1 MEEASFTTAPPVFN
15 GENYQTWVVRMTI
28 HLQALDVWEAIEEDY
43 EISPLGANPTMAQ
56 MKNHKEK
63 KTRKAKAKA
72 CLFSAVSPLILTR
85 IMQLESAAE
94 IWKHLQEEYQGNER
108 VRNMQVMNLIREFEM
123 VRMKE
128 SQTIKDYAEQLPT
141 IANKVRLLAKEFSD
155 ERVVQKNFVTLPEKY
170 EATISSLENTKDL
183 SSITLAE
190 LLNVLQALEQKRLMR
205 QESSVEG
212 AFQAKTQ
219 TNEGNTRRRKNKK
232 NNNKPSNN
240 NNQKTGTYPPCPHY
254 KKTNHPQQKC
264 WWRPDVKCNNVEEQ
278 LFSATCFANG
288 STFESWLVD
297 SGCTNHMTYDQDL
310 FREIDRTTISKVR
323 IGNGEYIPVK
333 GKGTVA
339 IESLTGLKLISDVLF
354 VPDIDQNLLS
364 VGQLVEKG
372 FKVCFEDK
380 NCIIKDTEGREVFN
394 IKMKGKSFALNMLED
409 EQIVASQH
417 ENNTMLWHKRLGHF
431 HHNVV
436 LYMKKNQIVEGL
448 PDLEEELPICAACQ
462 YGKQTRLPFP
472 QKATWKS
479 TQKLQLVHID
489 VSGPQKTP
497 SLKGSKYYIAFID
510 DFTRFCWI
518 YFLTYKSE
526 VADVFLRYKAMVENQ
541 SEYKIKVIRSDNGT
555 EYTSEKFN
563 KFCEDAGI
571 DHQLTAPY
579 TPQQNGVVERKN
591 RTIMEMT
598 RCLLHEKELPK
609 SFWAEA
615 ANTAV
620 FLLNRLPTKA
630 LQKQTPFEAWF
641 GYKSMLM
648 NLKTFGCLCFSYV
661 PQVKR
666 DKLDKKSE
674 PGIFIGYSSTSK
686 AYRIYLPQNSKIVVS
701 RDVKFLETE
710 KWSWDEQNQQYIDE
724 DVDELPVRGFRTLFD
739 IYQRCNIAVLE
750 PAGFVEAAENKIWRV
765 AMQEELNMID
775 KNNTW
780 ELVDRPSHKKPIGVK
795 WVYRTKLN
803 SDGSINK
810 HKARLVVKGS
820 KKMEDLSTRCE
831 VSIFEWLPGERDFVE
846 QPEGFA
852 IKGKEEKVYLLKKAL
867 YGLRQAPR
875 AWYSRIDTHLL
886 TLGFHK
892 SLSEFTLYIKKIEED
907 ILIVSLYVDDLLVTG
922 SNAGFVNKFKAEM
935 EQVFEM
941 TDLGEMSYFL
951 GMEVHQKQNEIFI
964 YQQKYAKEIL
974 KKFKMEECKPTST
987 PMNQK
992 EKFCKEDGAKKVD
1005 EGLYRSMI
1013 GCLMYLTATRPD
1025 IMHVVS
1031 LLSRYMHCASEIHFQ
1046 AAKRVIRYVKGTVD
1060 YGIKFSQVQSFNFHG
1075 FSDSDW
1081 AGCVDD
1087 MRSTLGYCFSFGSG
1101 VFSWSSRKQEVVA
1114 QSTAEA
1120 EYIAAV
1126 AAVNQALWL
1135 RKLLTDLD
1143 MKQEVSTKVFV
1154 DNQATI
1160 SIANDPVFHDLSF
1173 YEKDLEFAAPKSRRS
1188 VESYA
1193 LVAAEGKAEI
1203 VNHMQLKSTR
1213 LLEC

>member
-1 MEEASFTTAPPVFN
+1 MEEASFTAAPPVFN
-15 GENYQTWVVRMTI
+15 GENYQTWAVRMTV

-43 EISPLGANPTMAQ
+43 EISPLGANPTVAQ

-63 KTRKAKAKA
+63 KTRKAKVKA
-72 CLFSAVSPLILTR
+72 CLFSTVSPLILTR
-85 IMQLESAAE
+85 IMQLESATE
-94 IWKHLQEEYQGNER
+94 IWKHLWEEYQGNER
-108 VRNMQVMNLIREFEM
+108 LRNMQVMNLIREFEM

-128 SQTIKDYAEQLPT
+128 SQTIKDYAEQLLT
-141 IANKVRLLAKEFSD
+141 IANKVRLLGKEFSN

-190 LLNVLQALEQKRLMR
+190 LLNALQALEQRRLMR
-205 QESSVEG
+205 QGSSVEG

-219 TNEGNTRRRKNKK
+219 TNEGNRRRRKNKK

-240 NNQKTGTYPPCPHY
+240 NNKKTGTYPPCPHY
-254 KKTNHPQQKC
+254 KKINHPQQKC
-264 WWRPDVKCNNVEEQ
+264 WWRPDVKCNKCGRQGHIERICRTQQQQGETNVAAEQYQEEQ

-288 STFESWLVD
+288 STSESWLVD

-333 GKGTVA
+333 GKGIVA
-339 IESLTGLKLISDVLF
+339 IESLTGLKLIYDILF

-380 NCIIKDTEGREVFN
+380 NCIIKDAE
-394 IKMKGKSFALNMLED
+394 
-409 EQIVASQH
+409 
-417 ENNTMLWHKRLGHF
+417 
-431 HHNVV
+431 
-436 LYMKKNQIVEGL
+436 
-448 PDLEEELPICAACQ
+448 
-462 YGKQTRLPFP
+462 
-472 QKATWKS
+472 
-479 TQKLQLVHID
+479 D

-518 YFLTYKSE
+518 YFLTCKSE

-541 SEYKIKVIRSDNGT
+541 SEYRIKVIRSNNGT

-615 ANTAV
+615 ANTVV
-620 FLLNRLPTKA
+620 FLLNILPTKA
-630 LQKQTPFEAWF
+630 LQKQAPFEAWF
-641 GYKSMLM
+641 GYKPMLM

-674 PGIFIGYSSTSK
+674 PGIFIGYNSTSK
-686 AYRIYLPQNSKIVVS
+686 AYRIYLPQN
-701 RDVKFLETE
+701 
-710 KWSWDEQNQQYIDE
+710 N
-724 DVDELPVRGFRTLFD
+724 VDELPVRGFRTLFD
-739 IYQRCNIAVLE
+739 IYQRCNIVVLE
-750 PAGFVEAAENKIWRV
+750 PAGFVEAAENKRWRV
-765 AMQEELNMID
+765 AMQEELDMID

-810 HKARLVVKGS
+810 HKARLVVKGYAQMFGVDFS
-820 KKMEDLSTRCE
+820 ETFAPVARLDTIRMLLALAAQRKWKIYKLDVKSAFLNGYLEE
-831 VSIFEWLPGERDFVE
+831 EIFVE

-892 SLSEFTLYIKKIEED
+892 SLSEFTLYIEKIEED

-935 EQVFEM
+935 EHVFDM
-941 TDLGEMSYFL
+941 TDLSEMSYFL

-964 YQQKYAKEIL
+964 CQQKYAKEIL

-992 EKFCKEDGAKKVD
+992 EKFCKEDSAKKVD

-1013 GCLMYLTATRPD
+1013 GCLMYLTTTRPD

-1046 AAKRVIRYVKGTVD
+1046 ATKRVIRYVKGTMD

-1075 FSDSDW
+1075 FSNSDW

-1087 MRSTLGYCFSFGSG
+1087 MRSTSGYCFSFGSG

-1143 MKQEVSTKVFV
+1143 MK
-1154 DNQATI
+1154 
-1160 SIANDPVFHDLSF
+1160 
-1173 YEKDLEFAAPKSRRS
+1173 
-1188 VESYA
+1188 
-1193 LVAAEGKAEI
+1193 
-1203 VNHMQLKSTR
+1203 
-1213 LLEC
+1213 

>member
-1 MEEASFTTAPPVFN
+1 MEEASFTAAPPIFN
-15 GENYQTWVVRMTI
+15 GENYQTWAIRMTV

-43 EISPLGANPTMAQ
+43 EISPLGANPTVAQ

-72 CLFSAVSPLILTR
+72 CLFSAVSPLILTKSCN
-85 IMQLESAAE
+85 LNL
-94 IWKHLQEEYQGNER
+94 LQKSGIIYGKN
-108 VRNMQVMNLIREFEM
+108 IKA
-123 VRMKE
+123 MKE
-128 SQTIKDYAEQLPT
+128 SEI
-141 IANKVRLLAKEFSD
+141 
-155 ERVVQKNFVTLPEKY
+155 
-170 EATISSLENTKDL
+170 
-183 SSITLAE
+183 
-190 LLNVLQALEQKRLMR
+190 
-205 QESSVEG
+205 
-212 AFQAKTQ
+212 
-219 TNEGNTRRRKNKK
+219 
-232 NNNKPSNN
+232 
-240 NNQKTGTYPPCPHY
+240 C
-254 KKTNHPQQKC
+254 
-264 WWRPDVKCNNVEEQ
+264 
-278 LFSATCFANG
+278 
-288 STFESWLVD
+288 
-297 SGCTNHMTYDQDL
+297 
-310 FREIDRTTISKVR
+310 REIDRTAISKVK

-339 IESLTGLKLISDVLF
+339 IESLT
-354 VPDIDQNLLS
+354 
-364 VGQLVEKG
+364 
-372 FKVCFEDK
+372 DK
-380 NCIIKDTEGREVFN
+380 NCIIKDAEGRKVFN

-409 EQIVASQH
+409 EQIAAAQH

-431 HHNVV
+431 HHNVM

-448 PDLEEELPICAACQ
+448 PDLEEELPI
-462 YGKQTRLPFP
+462 Y
-472 QKATWKS
+472 
-479 TQKLQLVHID
+479 

-510 DFTRFCWI
+510 DYTRFCWI

-526 VADVFLRYKAMVENQ
+526 VADVFLRYKVMVENQ
-541 SEYKIKVIRSDNGT
+541 SEYRIK
-555 EYTSEKFN
+555 
-563 KFCEDAGI
+563 
-571 DHQLTAPY
+571 
-579 TPQQNGVVERKN
+579 
-591 RTIMEMT
+591 
-598 RCLLHEKELPK
+598 
-609 SFWAEA
+609 
-615 ANTAV
+615 
-620 FLLNRLPTKA
+620 
-630 LQKQTPFEAWF
+630 
-641 GYKSMLM
+641 
-648 NLKTFGCLCFSYV
+648 
-661 PQVKR
+661 VKR

-674 PGIFIGYSSTSK
+674 PGIFIGIAAPQKLTESTCH
-686 AYRIYLPQNSKIVVS
+686 KIV
-701 RDVKFLETE
+701 KL
-710 KWSWDEQNQQYIDE
+710 W
-724 DVDELPVRGFRTLFD
+724 
-739 IYQRCNIAVLE
+739 CNIVVLE
-750 PAGFVEAAENKIWRV
+750 PTGFVEVAENKRWRV

-780 ELVDRPSHKKPIGVK
+780 ELVYRPSHKKSIGVK

-810 HKARLVVKGS
+810 HKARLVVKGYAQMFGVDFLETFAPVARLDTI
-820 KKMEDLSTRCE
+820 KMLLALAAQRK
-831 VSIFEWLPGERDFVE
+831 WLPGGRDFC
-846 QPEGFA
+846 
-852 IKGKEEKVYLLKKAL
+852 
-867 YGLRQAPR
+867 RTTR
-875 AWYSRIDTHLL
+875 R
-886 TLGFHK
+886 
-892 SLSEFTLYIKKIEED
+892 
-907 ILIVSLYVDDLLVTG
+907 

-941 TDLGEMSYFL
+941 TDL
-951 GMEVHQKQNEIFI
+951 
-964 YQQKYAKEIL
+964 EIL

-992 EKFCKEDGAKKVD
+992 EKFCKEDGAEKVD

-1075 FSDSDW
+1075 FSNSDW
-1081 AGCVDD
+1081 AGYVDD
-1087 MRSTLGYCFSFGSG
+1087 MRSTSGYCFSFGSG

-1120 EYIAAV
+1120 EYIATV

-1160 SIANDPVFHDLSF
+1160 SIVNDPVFHGKTKHFKIKLYFLREVQKEGDIQLVYCNTESQNADILTKALPKIRF
-1173 YEKDLEFAAPKSRRS
+1173 EFLRKDLEFATPKSRRS

>member
-1 MEEASFTTAPPVFN
+1 
-15 GENYQTWVVRMTI
+15 
-28 HLQALDVWEAIEEDY
+28 
-43 EISPLGANPTMAQ
+43 
-56 MKNHKEK
+56 
-63 KTRKAKAKA
+63 
-72 CLFSAVSPLILTR
+72 
-85 IMQLESAAE
+85 
-94 IWKHLQEEYQGNER
+94 
-108 VRNMQVMNLIREFEM
+108 
-123 VRMKE
+123 
-128 SQTIKDYAEQLPT
+128 
-141 IANKVRLLAKEFSD
+141 
-155 ERVVQKNFVTLPEKY
+155 
-170 EATISSLENTKDL
+170 
-183 SSITLAE
+183 
-190 LLNVLQALEQKRLMR
+190 
-205 QESSVEG
+205 
-212 AFQAKTQ
+212 
-219 TNEGNTRRRKNKK
+219 
-232 NNNKPSNN
+232 
-240 NNQKTGTYPPCPHY
+240 
-254 KKTNHPQQKC
+254 
-264 WWRPDVKCNNVEEQ
+264 
-278 LFSATCFANG
+278 
-288 STFESWLVD
+288 
-297 SGCTNHMTYDQDL
+297 
-310 FREIDRTTISKVR
+310 
-323 IGNGEYIPVK
+323 
-333 GKGTVA
+333 
-339 IESLTGLKLISDVLF
+339 
-354 VPDIDQNLLS
+354 
-364 VGQLVEKG
+364 
-372 FKVCFEDK
+372 
-380 NCIIKDTEGREVFN
+380 
-394 IKMKGKSFALNMLED
+394 
-409 EQIVASQH
+409 
-417 ENNTMLWHKRLGHF
+417 
-431 HHNVV
+431 
-436 LYMKKNQIVEGL
+436 
-448 PDLEEELPICAACQ
+448 
-462 YGKQTRLPFP
+462 
-472 QKATWKS
+472 
-479 TQKLQLVHID
+479 
-489 VSGPQKTP
+489 
-497 SLKGSKYYIAFID
+497 
-510 DFTRFCWI
+510 
-518 YFLTYKSE
+518 
-526 VADVFLRYKAMVENQ
+526 MVENQ
-541 SEYKIKVIRSDNGT
+541 SEYRIKVIRSDNGT

-641 GYKSMLM
+641 GYKPMLM

-686 AYRIYLPQNSKIVVS
+686 AYRIYLPQNNKIVVS

-710 KWSWDEQNQQYIDE
+710 KWSWDEQNQQYVDE

-750 PAGFVEAAENKIWRV
+750 PAGFVEAAENKRWRV

-810 HKARLVVKGS
+810 HKARLVVKGYAQMFGVDFS
-820 KKMEDLSTRCE
+820 ETFAPVARLDTIRMLLALAAQRKWKIYQLDVKSAFLNGYLEE
-831 VSIFEWLPGERDFVE
+831 EIFVE

-964 YQQKYAKEIL
+964 CQQKYAKEIL
-974 KKFKMEECKPTST
+974 KKFKMEECKSTST

-992 EKFCKEDGAKKVD
+992 EKFCKEDGAEKVD

-1025 IMHVVS
+1025 IMHAVS

-1087 MRSTLGYCFSFGSG
+1087 MRSTSGYCFSFGSG
-1101 VFSWSSRKQEVVA
+1101 VSSWSSRKQEVVA

-1160 SIANDPVFHDLSF
+1160 SIANDPVFHGKTKHFKIKLYFLREVQKEGDIQLVYCNTESQNADILTKALPKIRF
-1173 YEKDLEFAAPKSRRS
+1173 EFLR
-1188 VESYA
+1188 E
-1193 LVAAEGKAEI
+1193 
-1203 VNHMQLKSTR
+1203 R
-1213 LLEC
+1213 LGVCSS